1 MSIKTKIK
9 IKNGRWEING
19 KRLDDFLGDRDLAN
33 SLLMTTIRINQ
44 IHDVVDERNFANE
57 IPQKTSKNFLAV
69 ISTVNRTLLKQQNH
83 RFKKQYI
90 DFPLF
95 DEYPNIETISFTRKL
110 GEE

>member
-1 MSIKTKIK
+1 MAIKTKIK

-33 SLLMTTIRINQ
+33 SLLMSTIRINQ
-44 IHDVVDERNFANE
+44 IHDVVDERNFVSE
-57 IPQKTSKNFLAV
+57 ISPKGSKNFLAIV
-69 ISTVNRTLLKQQNH
+69 STVNRPLLKQQNY

-90 DFPLF
+90 DFPLL
-95 DEYPNIETISFTRKL
+95 DDYPNIETISFTRKL